1 MSNAQRSFENP
12 LTNNGGNFMK
22 SGLTV
27 ILTIIGVLF
36 VGGIL
41 LKSAGVTNIDGTE
54 RVVVKD
60 WNAGILPEILTPG
73 THFYVPFTTDHYLY
87 DVGSAK
93 FIMGDAQFYSGEGED
108 TVDYPAFTVTTGG
121 KNKEQPATFSVTLNY
136 HLDPTKLVALHN
148 TTAKSYE
155 DLTIKPA
162 LTRIISDSVTTLEV
176 LDFYS
181 GTGRVA
187 LQKDIESAITNHP
200 RLAEIG
206 VVVDTFVIDAIILDP
221 AYVGKIKARQLAVQE
236 TLKNIE
242 ETKAANQAA
251 LRVKAEA
258 EAEKNRTIAIAEAQ
272 NEKRILEAQ
281 AEEESRKALARAS
294 RFEKEQNAKGL
305 LAQGEAEAKVIE
317 LKKQSAYSGTSG
329 RLKAQVEINQARVDL
344 FKNMQIKG
352 ILDKNVALT
361 IINDESTSGIQKTLP
376 VAPARD

>member
-1 MSNAQRSFENP
+1 
-12 LTNNGGNFMK
+12 MK
-22 SGLTV
+22 SVLTKIVIGFAVVLGLF
-27 ILTIIGVLF
+27 ILIKG
-36 VGGIL
+36 
-41 LKSAGVTNIDGTE
+41 AGVTNIDGTE

-60 WNAGILPEILTPG
+60 WNKGILDTILTPG
-73 THFYVPFTTDHYLY
+73 THFYVPMTTDHYLY

-93 FIMGDAQFYSGEGED
+93 FIMGDSKFYSGEGED

-136 HLDPTKLVALHN
+136 HLDPTKLVTLHN
-148 TTAKSYE
+148 TTAQNYE

-187 LQKDIESAITNHP
+187 LQKDIELAITKHP

-206 VVVDTFVIDAIILDP
+206 VVVDTFVIDAIILDE

-305 LAQGEAEAKVIE
+305 LAQGAAEAKVIE

-329 RLKAQVEINQARVDL
+329 ALKAQVEINQARVDL
-344 FKNMQIKG
+344 FKNMQIQG

-361 IINDESTSGIQKTLP
+361 IINDGTTNGIQKNLN
-376 VAPARD
+376 VAPARN